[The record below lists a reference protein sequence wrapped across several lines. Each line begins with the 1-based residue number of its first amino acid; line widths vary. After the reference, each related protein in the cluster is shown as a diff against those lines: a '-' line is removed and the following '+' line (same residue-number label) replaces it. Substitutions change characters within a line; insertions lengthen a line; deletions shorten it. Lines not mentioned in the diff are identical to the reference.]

1 MSLSFSARESI
12 DTTGKRRISDMPPE
26 AFSALM
32 FGWAMIVLPITIV
45 ISLWAIYRVIL
56 GGKLSFGEWAYKM
69 INHK

>member
-1 MSLSFSARESI
+1 MNLSFSVRVST
-12 DTTGKRRISDMPPE
+12 DTTGKRRISDMSPE
-26 AFSALM
+26 VFSALM
-32 FGWAMIVLPITIV
+32 FGWAMIGLPITIV

>member
-12 DTTGKRRISDMPPE
+12 DTTGKRRINDMLPE

-32 FGWAMIVLPITIV
+32 FGWAMIGLPITIV

>member
-1 MSLSFSARESI
+1 MTAI
-12 DTTGKRRISDMPPE
+12 TGKRRISDMSPE
-26 AFSALM
+26 AFCAVM
-32 FGWAMIVLPITIV
+32 FGWAMIGLPITIV